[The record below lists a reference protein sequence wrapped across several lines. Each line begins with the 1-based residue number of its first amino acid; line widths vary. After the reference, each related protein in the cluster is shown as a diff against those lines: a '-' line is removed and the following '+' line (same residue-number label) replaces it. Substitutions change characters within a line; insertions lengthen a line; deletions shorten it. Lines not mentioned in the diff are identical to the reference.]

1 MPKYTGEDGVI
12 IDTGDL
18 TVQQIQEEAARL
30 RKHSETLLGEKKAE
44 STKRTQLEQE
54 LAAIGE
60 KTALQLKER
69 DDQLATLSESLK
81 GSSAKVDLFKQ
92 TVADLAVNGP
102 AIELA
107 NNLTT
112 APDLALPHI
121 RARLSAEVDEAT
133 GKAVTK
139 VLDKAGK
146 PSELT
151 LEDLMKE
158 LAADTK
164 LAPIIK
170 GSRARGSG
178 NGGNQGNASAGGAGN
193 GKGNVPIQQYIA
205 ERKAARAASN

>member
-1 MPKYTGEDGVI
+1 MPKYTAEDGTV
-12 IDTGDL
+12 IDTGDVTIEHL
-18 TVQQIQEEAARL
+18 QEETSRL

-44 STKRTQLEQE
+44 TTKRVTLEQE
-54 LAAIGE
+54 LAAIND
-60 KTALQLKER
+60 KTAAQLKER
-69 DDQLATLSESLK
+69 DDQLTQLNESLK
-81 GSSAKVDLFKQ
+81 GVSVKVDLFKQ
-92 TVADLAVNGP
+92 TVVDLAVNGP

-121 RARLSAEVDEAT
+121 RSRLSAEVDEAT

-146 PSELT
+146 PSEMT
-151 LEDLMKE
+151 LDDLMKE
-158 LAADTK
+158 LAADSK

-178 NGGNQGNASAGGAGN
+178 GNGSDKQGAGSAGKTNLSINDRVA
-193 GKGNVPIQQYIA
+193 A
-205 ERKAARAASN
+205 RKAARAAGN